1 MFEKLFSYIRS
12 NVKNAILGGV
22 EDAQAE
28 LQARI
33 EDREPITIEGPAAE
47 EEPRTN
53 GRARRRVAAK

>member
-1 MFEKLFSYIRS
+1 MFEKLFQFIRV
-12 NVKNAILGGV
+12 NVKNAILGGI

-33 EDREPITIEGPAAE
+33 DLHEPITIEGPAE

-53 GRARRRVAAK
+53 GRARRKVVAK